1 MLFSQKQKNKTEI
14 LTGRLAQHAEL
25 SAPYEILLK
34 R

>member
-1 MLFSQKQKNKTEI
+1 MLFSQKQKNKTDI
-14 LTGRLAQHAEL
+14 LIGHLALHVEL